1 MPFYEYRCEQGHSF
15 DVMQR
20 MADDPVTSCITCEAP
35 VQRIF
40 HAPAVHFK
48 GSGFYSTDYGK
59 SGAADKGSGEASGDK
74 GSGEGSSS
82 SGEGAGGDAKKSDS
96 GTKDAKKESSTAST
110 GAASD

>member
-15 DVMQR
+15 DVKQR

-48 GSGFYSTDYGK
+48 GSGLLFDRLREVGR
-59 SGAADKGSGEASGDK
+59 
-74 GSGEGSSS
+74 
-82 SGEGAGGDAKKSDS
+82 GGQ
-96 GTKDAKKESSTAST
+96 GL
-110 GAASD
+110 GRGLG